1 MTQAT
6 QNAYDQIISGELS
19 HTGDPALTR
28 HFNNAVLREDP
39 KRGSRLTKERR
50 GSSKKIDAAI
60 ASIIALHRATFYQE
74 EAAPPEAQLL
84 VL

>member
-6 QNAYDQIISGELS
+6 QLAYDKINDGEIS
-19 HTGDPALTR
+19 HTGDPALIR

-39 KRGSRLTKERR
+39 KRGSRITKERK
-50 GSSKKIDAAI
+50 GSSKKIDAAV
-60 ASIIALHRATFYQE
+60 AAIIALHRATFYQE
-74 EAAPPEAQLL
+74 ADAPPEAQLL